1 MAGQPSAQ
9 QDSKRIEHETHV
21 LRPVDEESIQSLRWV
36 ETYESGDTRTIEH
49 VHHDKQENMWLREYA
64 TELDPEV
71 SLISAFDD
79 DAIVSK
85 NICDEGPLRFPQ
97 EQRHRRRVRQEE
109 ISHERDYDDNDTHLR
124 RRSA

>member
-36 ETYESGDTRTIEH
+36 ETYESGVTRTIEH

-71 SLISAFDD
+71 SLLSAFDENT
-79 DAIVSK
+79 IIPECVR
-85 NICDEGPLRFPQ
+85 DEGLLRAF
-97 EQRHRRRVRQEE
+97 EKQRSCRGVR
-109 ISHERDYDDNDTHLR
+109 
-124 RRSA
+124 